1 MFKNKIA
8 ISKNF
13 LIAVCFISLILFAIN
28 NVNAMDLNDTSTGAD
43 ALGVEADCSINAIDE
58 DKLGN
63 SQQDILSQGNALVVN
78 GGKFSKIQDLIHYN
92 LSDGDTLI
100 LNGEFTTDRAESHII
115 VYKNITFTSTS
126 QATFDAKGLSSI
138 FVVEYG
144 GSGSSFSNL
153 IFKNGNGRSGGA
165 MLVYGKDVEIDNCL
179 FQNNYASRGGGAI
192 YTEYYVENHPD
203 YGRNLL
209 IKNSEFIN
217 NSAAITAGAIGAYGY
232 NTRILNCLFE
242 SNSVYN
248 PNGGSVYGGAIQV
261 GKEEFITNSLI
272 KDCKFIRNKAVSVTG
287 SQLSHG
293 GASCLRDG
301 ITYENCVFEGNSAD
315 FGGALTSHC
324 SGTIRNCTF
333 KSNTANDYGGA
344 ISNVDGIN
352 SMNLNIIDCDF
363 KSNSAPYGG
372 AIKLAGYSIT
382 ISDCNFDNN
391 YASIDGGA
399 VFVDTKTLGIYDSS
413 FNYNSAEHNAGAVFV
428 NGESTTVQTSTFRHN
443 TAIANP
449 NVKDDGLGGAI
460 YINGTLDSVNNN
472 KFEYNVAR
480 NGSAIYYDKS
490 GKDLKVTNNVMTKNQ
505 AWVYAL
511 PIYAKDIYYGESEK
525 IGAVIYGG
533 NNIADY
539 DNLAVSNAIY
549 NAASNRY
556 IKVNGETPVL
566 GATNSGQ
573 LYQDSREYNIDV
585 LLTVKH
591 SDGTVVYNNTL
602 KSNYLGEVS
611 KVLNNLKVG
620 TYTVTATH
628 FEDNYYKAISNQTTF
643 VVKSQID
650 VAVSKGTTY
659 SEYNYHDQV
668 VWTINVVNNG
678 PNDATGVKVNDVLP
692 AGLVY
697 RSSTA
702 SVGSYSNGVWNIGNL
717 AKSKTA
723 TLKITTLVNKTGEI
737 INKATVSATE
747 FDWNTTNNQDS
758 QKITVSEAADL
769 AITKAANVT
778 SPNYGDLVKWTL
790 TVKNN
795 GPDIAHEVTV
805 TDVVPSGLVFRSSNG
820 NYAGGKWS
828 VGTLNVGQS
837 KSLEIITLV
846 NKTGNI
852 KNTASVTGKEH
863 DYNLANNEASKAINV
878 PKAADLAVTKV
889 VNITNPNFADLVK
902 WTITVRNLGPDAS
915 SGVKV
920 SDILPSGLV
929 YQSSTASLG
938 SYSNGVWTIGNLA
951 KGASASLSIV
961 SKVNKTG
968 AIKNTAS
975 VTGNEYDIDKTNNNA
990 EASINVANA
999 ADLAVT
1005 KTSNVTSPNYG
1016 DLVKWTITVKNNGP
1030 STATEVVVSDVIPN
1044 GLVFRSSN
1052 GNYAGGK
1059 WSVGTLN
1066 VGQSKSLE
1074 IITLV
1079 NKTGN
1084 IKNTASVTGKEHDYN
1099 LANNEASKAI
1109 NVPKAADL
1117 AVTKVVNITNPN
1129 FADLVKWTITVRNLG
1144 PDASSGVKVN
1154 DILPS
1159 GLIYQSSSAS
1169 VGSYSNGVW
1178 TIGNLAKGAS
1188 VSLNIVSKVNKTG
1201 AIKNTASVSGNE
1213 YDIDKTNN
1221 KAEASINVA
1230 NAADLAVT
1238 KTSNVTSPNYG
1249 DLVKWTVTV
1258 RNNGPDVANDIVLTD
1273 VLPSG
1278 LIIKSST
1285 GNYANSKWTIGS
1297 LNVGQSRSFEI
1308 VTLVN
1313 KTGSLTN
1320 KVSVVGKEH
1329 DYNLANNNA
1338 SKTISVPKAADL
1350 AVTKIVN
1357 NTAPNY
1363 HDLVKWTLTVRN
1375 LGPDA
1380 SSGVKVNDILPEGLI
1395 YQSSSASLGSYSN
1408 GVWTIGNLAKGASA
1422 SLNIVCMVNKTG
1434 SIRNT
1439 ASVTGNEYDIGKTN
1453 NNAEASIIVA
1463 KAADL
1468 AITKTSNVTSPNYGD
1483 LVKWTLTV
1491 KNNGPDTA
1499 TEVVVSDVIPG
1510 GLIFKSS
1517 NGNYANGKWSVG
1529 TLNVGQ
1535 SKSLEIITLVNK
1547 TGNIKNTAGVRGK
1560 EYDYNLANNNA
1571 SKTISVPKAADLA
1584 VTKIVNNTAPN
1595 YAGLVKWTLTVRNL
1609 GPDASTGVK
1618 VSDVLPAGLIYRSS
1632 AASIGSYVNGVWTIG
1647 NLAKGASASLD
1658 IVCLVNK
1665 TGSIRNTA
1673 TVSGIEYD
1681 INKTNNVADKIIDVP
1696 KASDLEIIKS
1706 VNNTSPNYHDL
1717 VKWNL
1722 TVRNNGPDDAHNVF
1736 VDDIL
1741 PSGLIVKSTTGNFTG
1756 EKFFVGTLNAFSSK
1770 TLEIVTYINKTGL
1783 LTNNANV
1790 SGDEYDYNKSNN
1802 KDNSSIDVP
1811 PSADL
1816 EITKIVSTET
1826 PLYKSNLKW
1835 IIVVKNNGPDKATG
1849 VEVSEIL
1856 SDAFALVKSD
1866 ASKGYYNGRIWS
1878 IDNLNV
1884 GETVSLEIIT
1894 SVVKTG
1900 NFTNVVHVTGKEYDY
1915 NLANNKAIKS
1925 IEVYPAIDLEI
1936 SKRVNNT
1943 SPNYND
1949 LVKWTITV
1957 RNNGPDKANSI
1968 EISDIL
1974 PKGLEFVS
1982 YNATKGFYTDGF
1994 WKFCCLEVRE
2004 SQTLEIIA
2012 RIKAIGEIKNIV
2024 AADAKEYDYYPNNNK
2039 DESIVNVA
2047 PACDLEVIKL
2057 ANQSAVN
2064 YKESVKWTLIVKNN
2078 GPSDATRV
2086 VVSESLPEGL
2096 TFISAQG
2103 DGTYSTAGL
2112 WYVGDIACGQTKEL
2126 TIITRFDRTGEF
2138 NNVVVVKA
2146 DQYDYNPS
2154 NDKAEK
2160 TVTAAPAADLAITKM
2175 VEKVQYAVGDLI
2187 SYRIEL
2193 TNNGPDTAR
2202 NINVTEIIDDSLEF
2216 ESAFAAS
2223 GDYDDVNHIWHIK
2236 SLDSGE
2242 KTFLNIK
2249 AVAKKEGLVSNVV
2262 SAISD
2267 TFDYNLENNLAECI
2281 VEIIKNIIDPQNPF
2295 NPGLNSRFGG
2305 YGFIVKDLGE
2315 VANASIEMKET
2326 GIPIALLIVFALLSF
2341 ALCTSNISKK
2351 R

>member
-1 MFKNKIA
+1 MLINSFLLINACYYFPRKGDKKMFKNKIA

-428 NGESTTVQTSTFRHN
+428 NGESTTVQSSTFRYN

-525 IGAVIYGG
+525 IGAIIYGG

-920 SDILPSGLV
+920 
-929 YQSSTASLG
+929 
-938 SYSNGVWTIGNLA
+938 
-951 KGASASLSIV
+951 
-961 SKVNKTG
+961 
-968 AIKNTAS
+968 
-975 VTGNEYDIDKTNNNA
+975 
-990 EASINVANA
+990 
-999 ADLAVT
+999 
-1005 KTSNVTSPNYG
+1005 
-1016 DLVKWTITVKNNGP
+1016 
-1030 STATEVVVSDVIPN
+1030 
-1044 GLVFRSSN
+1044 
-1052 GNYAGGK
+1052 
-1059 WSVGTLN
+1059 
-1066 VGQSKSLE
+1066 
-1074 IITLV
+1074 
-1079 NKTGN
+1079 
-1084 IKNTASVTGKEHDYN
+1084 
-1099 LANNEASKAI
+1099 
-1109 NVPKAADL
+1109 
-1117 AVTKVVNITNPN
+1117 
-1129 FADLVKWTITVRNLG
+1129 
-1144 PDASSGVKVN
+1144 N

-1201 AIKNTASVSGNE
+1201 AIKNTASVTGNE

-1221 KAEASINVA
+1221 NAEASINVA

-1468 AITKTSNVTSPNYGD
+1468 AVTKTSNVTSPNYGD

-1560 EYDYNLANNNA
+1560 EHDYNLANNNA

-1673 TVSGIEYD
+1673 TVSGNEYD

-1717 VKWNL
+1717 VKWTL

-1756 EKFFVGTLNAFSSK
+1756 GKFFVGTLNAFSSK

-1811 PSADL
+1811 PSTDL

-1878 IDNLNV
+1878 IGNLNV

-2004 SQTLEIIA
+2004 SQTLEITA

-2024 AADAKEYDYYPNNNK
+2024 AADAEEYDYYPNNNK

-2064 YKESVKWTLIVKNN
+2064 YKESVKWTLIVENN

-2216 ESAFAAS
+2216 ESSFAAS

-2236 SLDSGE
+2236 SLASGE